1 MLLTIIGAGPGGYVA
16 AIRAAQRGAAVTVVE
31 ESEVGGTC
39 LHWGCIPTKSLL
51 ASAEALE
58 RARHAADLG
67 IEVPGPVVC
76 NLSKVRDRTAKV
88 ISTQAKAI
96 RSLFKNL
103 GVKVIP
109 GRGLLIDANVARA
122 VQADGTTQDLRS
134 DAIIL
139 ATGSRPAL
147 LPGFPFDGTTVLT
160 SDDAVRMQKV
170 PKDIIIVGAGVIG
183 CEFAFIYRTLGA
195 SVTLIEALPRALAT
209 EDAEIAAIIERE
221 FRKSRIRL
229 LTEVKVDA
237 VSKNADGTVV
247 LVLSNGQELA
257 AEQVLVAAGR
267 TVNSGGLGL
276 EAVGVRTG
284 RRQEIIVNDRM
295 ETNVPGVYA
304 IGDVTGTVMLAHVA
318 SEQGVVAAE
327 NIMGGD
333 ARMQYAAVPAA
344 TFTMPEIGSVGL
356 REQQAAEQ
364 GIRVRVGRFPYRSL
378 GKAHVMGEYT
388 GLVKV
393 IADAGTDRVVG
404 VHICGAHA
412 TDLIHEGA
420 LAIRMGATA
429 KQLEETIHAHPTLA
443 EAVREAAADVHGNA
457 IHVLKEK
464 G

>member
-1 MLLTIIGAGPGGYVA
+1 
-16 AIRAAQRGAAVTVVE
+16 
-31 ESEVGGTC
+31 
-39 LHWGCIPTKSLL
+39 
-51 ASAEALE
+51 
-58 RARHAADLG
+58 
-67 IEVPGPVVC
+67 
-76 NLSKVRDRTAKV
+76 
-88 ISTQAKAI
+88 
-96 RSLFKNL
+96 
-103 GVKVIP
+103 
-109 GRGLLIDANVARA
+109 
-122 VQADGTTQDLRS
+122 
-134 DAIIL
+134 
-139 ATGSRPAL
+139 
-147 LPGFPFDGTTVLT
+147 
-160 SDDAVRMQKV
+160 
-170 PKDIIIVGAGVIG
+170 
-183 CEFAFIYRTLGA
+183 
-195 SVTLIEALPRALAT
+195 
-209 EDAEIAAIIERE
+209 
-221 FRKSRIRL
+221 
-229 LTEVKVDA
+229 
-237 VSKNADGTVV
+237 
-247 LVLSNGQELA
+247 
-257 AEQVLVAAGR
+257 
-267 TVNSGGLGL
+267 VNSGGLGL